1 MFKKKIEVRN
11 AVDNLFCGVELDPHE
26 EKLVKNLNCDHLAQ
40 VFQHRKEIVYAY
52 SIWTKEASCCEYRG
66 EQLFPFPATLI
77 CPILHMISVSESGI
91 ISERFIEIWLTDDM
105 RFVLVSN
112 LRTDINDG
120 EFISAYREVKA
131 TDLDEFQEIID
142 LDYNMLARLLAEMA
156 DEYTNSPMP
165 TYEL

>member
-1 MFKKKIEVRN
+1 
-11 AVDNLFCGVELDPHE
+11 
-26 EKLVKNLNCDHLAQ
+26 
-40 VFQHRKEIVYAY
+40 
-52 SIWTKEASCCEYRG
+52 
-66 EQLFPFPATLI
+66 
-77 CPILHMISVSESGI
+77 
-91 ISERFIEIWLTDDM
+91 M

-112 LRTDINDG
+112 LLTDINDG

-156 DEYTNSPMP
+156 DEYINSPMP